1 MLGARKD
8 GVKVVHWTVP
18 HSYSESNSNS
28 GGGIMRRYALLFGCL
43 GLFIFTMACKQE
55 APAPPPDTR
64 EADAK
69 AVEDLEAA
77 WVKDMNTKDVDKVAS
92 YFADDGSAL
101 FANVPT
107 ATGRDNIKTLWK
119 PYLADPNFSVTS
131 QSTHT
136 VASKGSDLVY
146 TIGTAS
152 LTMSAPKG
160 KKTVTDK
167 GKYLTVWAKQADGTW
182 KIVADMYSSDLPAPG
197 EKK

>member
-1 MLGARKD
+1 
-8 GVKVVHWTVP
+8 
-18 HSYSESNSNS
+18 
-28 GGGIMRRYALLFGCL
+28 MRHYALLLGCL
-43 GLFIFTMACKQE
+43 GLLVFAMACKQQ
-55 APAPPPDTR
+55 APPPPDTR
-64 EADAK
+64 AADAK
-69 AVEDLEAA
+69 AVQDLEDA
-77 WVKDMNTKDVDKVAS
+77 WVKDMATKDVDKVAS

-101 FANVPT
+101 FPNTPMAS
-107 ATGRDNIKTLWK
+107 GRDSIKALWK

-136 VASKGSDLVY
+136 VASKGGDLAY

>member
-1 MLGARKD
+1 
-8 GVKVVHWTVP
+8 
-18 HSYSESNSNS
+18 
-28 GGGIMRRYALLFGCL
+28 MRHYALLFACL
-43 GLFIFTMACKQE
+43 GLLVFAMACKQE

-77 WVKDMNTKDVDKVAS
+77 WIKDMNTKDVDKVAS

-119 PYLADPNFSVTS
+119 PYLDDPNFSVTS
-131 QSTHT
+131 QSTHA
-136 VASKGSDLVY
+136 VASKGGDLAY

-152 LTMSAPKG
+152 LTVSAPKG

-182 KIVADMYSSDLPAPG
+182 KVVADMYSSDLPAPG